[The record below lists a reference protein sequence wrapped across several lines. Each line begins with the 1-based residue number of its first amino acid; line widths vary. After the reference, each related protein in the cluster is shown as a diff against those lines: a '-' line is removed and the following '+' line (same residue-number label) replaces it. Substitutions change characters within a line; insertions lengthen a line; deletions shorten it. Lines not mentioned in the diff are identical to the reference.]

1 MYPIRLM
8 SLFYSYEYKTCC
20 IYTNMYMVSYEK
32 LAYYDY
38 DRYYH
43 SIVNDLI
50 LKN

>member
-1 MYPIRLM
+1 
-8 SLFYSYEYKTCC
+8 
-20 IYTNMYMVSYEK
+20 MYMVSYEK
-32 LAYYDY
+32 LAYYDC

>member
-1 MYPIRLM
+1 
-8 SLFYSYEYKTCC
+8 
-20 IYTNMYMVSYEK
+20 MYMVSYEK

-43 SIVNDLI
+43 SIVNNLI

>member
-1 MYPIRLM
+1 
-8 SLFYSYEYKTCC
+8 
-20 IYTNMYMVSYEK
+20 MYMVSYEK

-38 DRYYH
+38 DRYYC